1 MLVLGVIRVSVA
13 LSDLFSTRPNFTK
26 QEVYSRNMGWYIWAV
41 IIAICSVLFFF
52 AGTVYRKKVA
62 EREIGS
68 AESEATRIINEA
80 LKGGENK
87 KREMLVEAKEEI
99 HKNRTEYEKEVKE
112 RRADLQKQERRL
124 QQKEESLDKKLDA
137 FERKED
143 DLRKR
148 QTAIAAT
155 QEEVNL
161 IKKSQLEMLEKI
173 SGLTQDEARVQ
184 IIKSLENECRH
195 DAAMKIKE
203 IETQTK
209 DNAEQLAREI
219 ISTAIQRCAADH
231 TAEVTV
237 SVVPLPNDEMKGR
250 IIGREGRNIRTLE
263 AISGVDLI
271 IDDTPEAITV
281 SSFDPI
287 RREVARLALEKLIA
301 DGRIH
306 PTRIEDLVEKARK
319 EVDRVIKQEGERA
332 TFETG
337 VMGLHPEL
345 IKLLGRQKYRT
356 SYGQNVLNHSIEV
369 AHIAGLLA
377 SELGVDVALAKRA
390 GLLHDLGKSVDHEM
404 EGSHVQLGVELARKY
419 NESPDVIHAIEA
431 HHNDVEPRTVIAC
444 LVQAADAVSA
454 ARPGARRENVENYV
468 RRLEKLEELTGSYP
482 GVEKSFAI
490 QAGRE
495 VRIMVKPEEVSED
508 NMILLA
514 HDIAKKIES
523 ELEYPGQI
531 KVNVIRETKAI
542 EYAK

>member
-1 MLVLGVIRVSVA
+1 MPWYFIVLPLAGFILGAIIFFLAGIR
-13 LSDLFSTRPNFTK
+13 
-26 QEVYSRNMGWYIWAV
+26 
-41 IIAICSVLFFF
+41 
-52 AGTVYRKKVA
+52 YRKKVA
-62 EREIGS
+62 EKEIGS
-68 AESEATRIINEA
+68 AEDEARRLVNDAIKA
-80 LKGGENK
+80 GENK

-99 HKNRTEYEKEVKE
+99 HKSRTESEKENKE
-112 RRADLQKQERRL
+112 RRAELQKQERRL
-124 QQKEESLDKKLDA
+124 QQKEESLDKKMDS
-137 FERKED
+137 FERKEE
-143 DLRKR
+143 DLRKK
-148 QTAIAAT
+148 QQQIAAT

-161 IKKSQLEMLEKI
+161 IKKSQLEMLEKL
-173 SGLTQDEARVQ
+173 SGLSQEEAKNYLLQNIESEV
-184 IIKSLENECRH
+184 RH
-195 DAAMKIKE
+195 ESAMKIKE
-203 IETQTK
+203 IEAQYK
-209 DNAEQLAREI
+209 EDADKLAREI
-219 ISTAIQRCAADH
+219 ISIAIQRCAADH
-231 TAEVTV
+231 TAEATV

-263 AISGVDLI
+263 TITGVDLI

-281 SSFDPI
+281 SSFDPV
-287 RREVARLALEKLIA
+287 RREIARLALEKLIT

-306 PTRIEDLVEKARK
+306 PTRIEDMVEKARR

-337 VMGLHPEL
+337 IHNLHPEL

-377 SELGVDVALAKRA
+377 SELGVDVQLAKRA

-419 NESPDVIHAIEA
+419 KESPAVIHAIEA
-431 HHNDVEPRTVIAC
+431 HHGDVEPRTIVAC
-444 LVQAADAVSA
+444 LVQAADAISA
-454 ARPGARRENVENYV
+454 SRPGARRENVENYI
-468 RRLEKLEELTGSYP
+468 RRLEKLETLTGSYP
-482 GVEKSFAI
+482 GVEKAYAI

-514 HDIAKKIES
+514 RDLAKKIES

-531 KVNVIRETKAI
+531 KVNVIRETKAV